1 MAKVARGTDVEIEL
15 EDADPSQ
22 RRGSSDGT
30 AAAAVKDAVKE
41 AAQSKVTNSFGYQL
55 PDLVGTP
62 GTFQTIAQIWLF
74 FLQKLSFQ
82 WHIGVRWPAFYV
94 NFLGALAF
102 LSSKFPSFGMIPE
115 DCVFTAQLL
124 LAPALLAR
132 FVYVMYTGKH
142 VSSTGDEEN
151 KRKAPGYDTA
161 AETLRTIAR
170 GVAAPVLLSA
180 LAIAIGEPTG
190 ARWLTGLGVALC
202 WPIIG
207 YALAAHVARTQLWKA
222 CKSKCVELLANE
234 CGQPHPSYCKEE
246 NLIECVAPQ

>member
-1 MAKVARGTDVEIEL
+1 MMMMKKEASRHLPTQSVTFLPMAKVARGTDVEIEL

-41 AAQSKVTNSFGYQL
+41 AAQNKVTNSFGYQL

-74 FLQKLSFQ
+74 FLQKFSIQ
-82 WHIGVRWPAFYV
+82 WHIGVRWPTFYLKY
-94 NFLGALAF
+94 LGALAF
-102 LSSKFPSFGMIPE
+102 LSSKLPSFGMIPD

-132 FVYVMYTGKH
+132 FVYLVYTAELFQPY
-142 VSSTGDEEN
+142 GDEEN

-161 AETLRTIAR
+161 AETMRTIAR
-170 GVAAPVLLSA
+170 DVAAPEDIAARARLLRVTD
-180 LAIAIGEPTG
+180 LAVASCVSG
-190 ARWLTGLGVALC
+190 RSCSGL
-202 WPIIG
+202 
-207 YALAAHVARTQLWKA
+207 
-222 CKSKCVELLANE
+222 
-234 CGQPHPSYCKEE
+234 
-246 NLIECVAPQ
+246 

>member
-1 MAKVARGTDVEIEL
+1 MAKAARGTDVEIEL

-55 PDLVGTP
+55 PDLVDTP
-62 GTFQTIAQIWLF
+62 ATFQTIAQIWLF
-74 FLQKLSFQ
+74 FLQKLSIQ
-82 WHIGVRWPAFYV
+82 RYIDVRWPAFYV

-102 LSSKFPSFGMIPE
+102 LPSKFPSFAGLVIPE
-115 DCVFTAQLL
+115 DCAFTAQLL

-132 FVYVMYTGKH
+132 FVYVQFTRDNA
-142 VSSTGDEEN
+142 TTQ
-151 KRKAPGYDTA
+151 GYDTA
-161 AETLRTIAR
+161 PETSRTIAR

-180 LAIAIGEPTG
+180 LAIAIGELTG

-202 WPIIG
+202 WPSIG
-207 YALAAHVARTQLWKA
+207 YVLAAHVARTQLWKA
-222 CKSKCVELLANE
+222 CKSKCVELLVNE
-234 CGQPHPSYCKEE
+234 CDQPHPSLTVSLCH
-246 NLIECVAPQ
+246 

>member
-1 MAKVARGTDVEIEL
+1 MAKAARGTDVEIEL

-74 FLQKLSFQ
+74 FLQKLSIQ
-82 WHIGVRWPAFYV
+82 WHIGVRWPAFYLKY
-94 NFLGALAF
+94 LGALAF
-102 LSSKFPSFGMIPE
+102 LSSKLPSFGMIPE

-132 FVYVMYTGKH
+132 FVYLVYTAELFQPY
-142 VSSTGDEEN
+142 GDEEN

-207 YALAAHVARTQLWKA
+207 YVLAAHVARTQLWKA
-222 CKSKCVELLANE
+222 CKSKCVELLVNEE
-234 CGQPHPSYCKEE
+234 CGQPHPS
-246 NLIECVAPQ
+246 L

>member
-1 MAKVARGTDVEIEL
+1 MFLSG
-15 EDADPSQ
+15 
-22 RRGSSDGT
+22 
-30 AAAAVKDAVKE
+30 AAAVKDAVKE

-102 LSSKFPSFGMIPE
+102 LSSKLPSFGIIPE

-132 FVYVMYTGKH
+132 FVYVR
-142 VSSTGDEEN
+142 STGDN
-151 KRKAPGYDTA
+151 DTAPGYDTA

-207 YALAAHVARTQLWKA
+207 YVLAAHVARTQLWKA
-222 CKSKCVELLANE
+222 CKNKCVWSFSRMNVASLIL
-234 CGQPHPSYCKEE
+234 HCKEE
-246 NLIECVAPQ
+246 NLIECVAPR

>member
-1 MAKVARGTDVEIEL
+1 MAKVARGTDAEIEL

-74 FLQKLSFQ
+74 FLQKLSIQ
-82 WHIGVRWPAFYV
+82 WHIGVRWPAFYLKY
-94 NFLGALAF
+94 LGALAF
-102 LSSKFPSFGMIPE
+102 LSSKLPSFGMIPD

-132 FVYVMYTGKH
+132 FVYVQ
-142 VSSTGDEEN
+142 STGEEI
-151 KRKAPGYDTA
+151 KDKAPGYGTA

-190 ARWLTGLGVALC
+190 ADWLTGLGVALC

-207 YALAAHVARTQLWKA
+207 YVLAAHVARTQLWKA
-222 CKSKCVELLANE
+222 CKSKCVELLANDF
-234 CGQPHPSYCKEE
+234 SRM
-246 NLIECVAPQ
+246 NVASSLRLILH

>member
-1 MAKVARGTDVEIEL
+1 MMMMKKEASRHPAQHSPVTSQPMVEVARRWIEL

-22 RRGSSDGT
+22 RRRPSDGT

-41 AAQSKVTNSFGYQL
+41 AAQNKVTNSFGYQL

-102 LSSKFPSFGMIPE
+102 LSSKFPSFWMIPD

-132 FVYVMYTGKH
+132 FVYVQYTG
-142 VSSTGDEEN
+142 EN
-151 KRKAPGYDTA
+151 QDYKKAPGYDTA

-207 YALAAHVARTQLWKA
+207 YVLAAHVARTQLWKA
-222 CKSKCVELLANE
+222 CKNKCVWSFSRMNVA
-234 CGQPHPSYCKEE
+234 S
-246 NLIECVAPQ
+246 LILH

>member
-1 MAKVARGTDVEIEL
+1 MAKVARRGTDVEIEL

-22 RRGSSDGT
+22 RRGPSDGT

-74 FLQKLSFQ
+74 FLQKLSIQ
-82 WHIGVRWPAFYV
+82 WHIGVRWPAFYLKY
-94 NFLGALAF
+94 LGALAF
-102 LSSKFPSFGMIPE
+102 LSSKLPSFGMIPE

-124 LAPALLAR
+124 FAPALLAR
-132 FVYVMYTGKH
+132 FVYVM
-142 VSSTGDEEN
+142 STGEESAAGY
-151 KRKAPGYDTA
+151 KYTAPGYDTA

-207 YALAAHVARTQLWKA
+207 YVLAAHVARTQLWKA
-222 CKSKCVELLANE
+222 CKSKCVELLVNEE
-234 CGQPHPSYCKEE
+234 CGQPHPS
-246 NLIECVAPQ
+246 L

>member
-55 PDLVGTP
+55 PDLVNMP

-102 LSSKFPSFGMIPE
+102 LSSKFPSFGMIPD

-132 FVYVMYTGKH
+132 FVYVKEY
-142 VSSTGDEEN
+142 VDDSP
-151 KRKAPGYDTA
+151 APGYDTA

-207 YALAAHVARTQLWKA
+207 YVLAAHVARTQLWKA
-222 CKSKCVELLANE
+222 CKSKCVWSFSRMNVA
-234 CGQPHPSYCKEE
+234 S
-246 NLIECVAPQ
+246 LILH